1 MSKLKTYALKHLVK
15 RMKGPRTE
23 ARREN
28 MCKPHVRYE
37 YEKFSK
43 HHGIILKKKKSK
55 YRIDKI
61 HIIYFT
67 QEKEIPLNGK

>member
-28 MCKPHVRYE
+28 MCKPRVRYE

-43 HHGIILKKKKSK
+43 HHGVI
-55 YRIDKI
+55 
-61 HIIYFT
+61 F
-67 QEKEIPLNGK
+67 